1 MSLYTPIRNP
11 EKYDKVS
18 QWLGEHFPF
27 IAGGSPEGFLM
38 SASMFG
44 LRKNPRLD
52 DENDDLARAV
62 RKVPT
67 AFINVEWDSNTSTF
81 IIKSADM
88 VHVEALLDGLS
99 QVEEQT
105 RQVRLILELQDI
117 LRETNVDT
125 AWFITDVS
133 EDVAPAFGYPSV
145 KARHHLFTQGASAAD
160 EVIPGEVVFPKHLSS
175 LNKTQAGAYLDAL
188 KAYNPDLVQVDD
200 TFVGITAH
208 YLFVEQILA
217 IQFPDLEERI
227 QVVSS
232 LLN

>member
-1 MSLYTPIRNP
+1 MSLYTPIPNP

-88 VHVEALLDGLS
+88 VHVDALLEGLS
-99 QVEEQT
+99 QVAEQT

-117 LRETNVDT
+117 LRETDVDT
-125 AWFITDVS
+125 AWFITGVS
-133 EDVAPAFGYPSV
+133 EDVAPAFGYPST

-160 EVIPGEVVFPKHLSS
+160 EVNPGEVVLPKHLTS
-175 LNKTQAGAYLDAL
+175 LGKSQAGAYLDAL
-188 KAYNPDLVQVDD
+188 KAYNPDLVQDDD
-200 TFVGITAH
+200 TFEGITAH

-217 IQFPDLEERI
+217 IQFPDLEERV

>member
-44 LRKNPRLD
+44 LNKNPRLK

-133 EDVAPAFGYPSV
+133 EDVAPAFGYPST

-160 EVIPGEVVFPKHLSS
+160 EVIPGEVVLPKHLSS

-200 TFVGITAH
+200 RFEGITAH

-227 QVVSS
+227 RVVSS

>member
-18 QWLGEHFPF
+18 QWLSEHFPF

-88 VHVEALLDGLS
+88 VHVDALLEGLS
-99 QVEEQT
+99 QVAEQT

-117 LRETNVDT
+117 LRETDVDT
-125 AWFITDVS
+125 AWFITGVS
-133 EDVAPAFGYPSV
+133 EDVAPAFGYPST

-160 EVIPGEVVFPKHLSS
+160 EVIPGEVVLPKHLTS
-175 LNKTQAGAYLDAL
+175 LGKSQAGAYLDAL
-188 KAYNPDLVQVDD
+188 KAYNPDLVQDDD
-200 TFVGITAH
+200 TFEGITAH

-217 IQFPDLEERI
+217 IQFPDLEERV

>member
-1 MSLYTPIRNP
+1 MSLYTPIPNP

-18 QWLGEHFPF
+18 QWLSEHFPF

-88 VHVEALLDGLS
+88 VHVDALLEGLS
-99 QVEEQT
+99 QVAEQT

-117 LRETNVDT
+117 LRETDVDT
-125 AWFITDVS
+125 AWFITGVS
-133 EDVAPAFGYPSV
+133 EDVAPAFGYPST

-160 EVIPGEVVFPKHLSS
+160 EVIPGEVVLPKHLTS
-175 LNKTQAGAYLDAL
+175 LGKSQAGAYLDAL
-188 KAYNPDLVQVDD
+188 KAYNPDLVQDDD
-200 TFVGITAH
+200 TFEGITAH

-217 IQFPDLEERI
+217 IQFPDLEERV

>member
-18 QWLGEHFPF
+18 QWLSEHFPF

-44 LRKNPRLD
+44 LHKNPRLN

-67 AFINVEWDSNTSTF
+67 AFINVEWVSSTSTF

-99 QVEEQT
+99 QVTEQT

-117 LRETNVDT
+117 LRETDVDT

-133 EDVAPAFGYPSV
+133 KEVAPAFGYPST
-145 KARHHLFTQGASAAD
+145 KAPHHLFTQGASAAD
-160 EVIPGEVVFPKHLSS
+160 EVIPGEVVLPKQLTS
-175 LNKTQAGAYLDAL
+175 LGKAQAGAYLDAL
-188 KAYNPDLVQVDD
+188 KAYNPDLVQDDD
-200 TFVGITAH
+200 TFEGITAH

>member
-67 AFINVEWDSNTSTF
+67 AFINVDWDSNTSTF
-81 IIKSADM
+81 IVKSADM
-88 VHVEALLDGLS
+88 VHAEALLDGLS

-117 LRETNVDT
+117 LRETNVDM

-133 EDVAPAFGYPSV
+133 EDVAPAFGYPST

-200 TFVGITAH
+200 TFEGITAH

-227 QVVSS
+227 RVVSS

>member
-1 MSLYTPIRNP
+1 MSLYAPIRNP

-38 SASMFG
+38 SVSMFG
-44 LRKNPRLD
+44 LSKNPRLK

-67 AFINVEWDSNTSTF
+67 AFINVDWDSNTSTF
-81 IIKSADM
+81 IVKSADM
-88 VHVEALLDGLS
+88 VHVDMLLEELA
-99 QVEEQT
+99 QVKEQT

-117 LRETNVDT
+117 LRETNADT

-133 EDVAPAFGYPSV
+133 DEVAPALGYPSA
-145 KARHHLFTQGASAAD
+145 KARHHLFTQGAGAAD
-160 EVIPGEVVFPKHLSS
+160 EVIPGEVILPKHLSS
-175 LNKTQAGAYLDAL
+175 LDKKQASAYLEAL
-188 KAYNPDLVQVDD
+188 KAYNPDLVQADD
-200 TFVGITAH
+200 TFEGITAH

-217 IQFPDLEERI
+217 IEFPDLEERVR
-227 QVVSS
+227 VVAS

>member
-67 AFINVEWDSNTSTF
+67 AFINVDWDSNTSTF
-81 IIKSADM
+81 IVKSADM
-88 VHVEALLDGLS
+88 VHAEALLDGLS

-133 EDVAPAFGYPSV
+133 EDVAPAFGYPST

-200 TFVGITAH
+200 TFEGITAH

-227 QVVSS
+227 RVVSS

>member
-18 QWLGEHFPF
+18 QWLSEHFPF

-133 EDVAPAFGYPSV
+133 EDVAPAFGYPST
-145 KARHHLFTQGASAAD
+145 KARHHLFTLGASAAD

>member
-67 AFINVEWDSNTSTF
+67 AFINVDWDSNTSTF
-81 IIKSADM
+81 IVKSADM
-88 VHVEALLDGLS
+88 VHAEALLDGLS

-133 EDVAPAFGYPSV
+133 EDVAPAFGYPST

-200 TFVGITAH
+200 TFEGITTH

-227 QVVSS
+227 RVVSS

>member
-67 AFINVEWDSNTSTF
+67 AFINVDWDSNTSTF
-81 IIKSADM
+81 IVKSADM

-133 EDVAPAFGYPSV
+133 EDVAPAFSYPST

-200 TFVGITAH
+200 TFEGITAH

-217 IQFPDLEERI
+217 IEFPDLEERI
-227 QVVSS
+227 RVVSS

>member
-67 AFINVEWDSNTSTF
+67 AFINVDWDSNTSTF
-81 IIKSADM
+81 IVKSADM

-133 EDVAPAFGYPSV
+133 EDVAPAFGYQST
-145 KARHHLFTQGASAAD
+145 KARHHLFTQGTSAAD

-200 TFVGITAH
+200 TFEGITAH

-227 QVVSS
+227 RVVSS

>member
-18 QWLGEHFPF
+18 QWLSEHFPF

-88 VHVEALLDGLS
+88 VHVDALLEGLS
-99 QVEEQT
+99 QVAEQT

-117 LRETNVDT
+117 LRETDVDT
-125 AWFITDVS
+125 AWFITGVS
-133 EDVAPAFGYPSV
+133 EDVAPAFSYPST

-160 EVIPGEVVFPKHLSS
+160 EVIPGEVVLPKHLTS
-175 LNKTQAGAYLDAL
+175 LGKSHAGAYLD
-188 KAYNPDLVQVDD
+188 VQ
-200 TFVGITAH
+200 
-208 YLFVEQILA
+208 
-217 IQFPDLEERI
+217 P
-227 QVVSS
+227 
-232 LLN
+232 